1 MAHSESSLCTALMVV
16 LVHFATACGTECRAP
31 GSCAAAVTI
40 LVRDAEGA
48 PVDAF
53 TLRVT
58 LDGASADLDCGG
70 SGPKSAGGRLDA
82 GPEVT
87 VSCGASLFAVAGL
100 ADTGAALNVSID
112 TNQAGAFS
120 GAVPYQSSLGGA
132 PDQSGCDTSCPSGS
146 GAITL
151 RE

>member
-1 MAHSESSLCTALMVV
+1 MMRTALMVA
-16 LVHFATACGTECRAP
+16 LVHSTTACGTECRAP

-48 PVDAF
+48 HVDAF
-53 TLRVT
+53 ALRVT
-58 LDGASADLDCGG
+58 LDSAPATLDCGG
-70 SGPKSAGGRLDA
+70 SGSKSASGRLDG

-100 ADTGAALNVSID
+100 ADTGAALNVSIT
-112 TNQAGAFS
+112 TNQSGDFS

-151 RE
+151 RQ